1 MRRKLSRREID
12 RLENL
17 LILLLVCLALFLIHR
32 TGMFQSVTEQG
43 SGTGDESLFAGVQ
56 DTALSRGTPVR
67 LMVQNGTGR
76 YGVQYDQTTV
86 NRLYHDGLN
95 DLLTQSL
102 DTMAS
107 PQASSREAWER
118 AVSQGSSWVYYDFLY
133 NVSFTSQSSRG
144 EGEAR
149 SFLITAR
156 NGRADA
162 LYYYNEET
170 GDYYMAQLR
179 ETSLVLPALL
189 EDLVPNGGQ
198 FAFENSSLADTLAPY
213 MMLLPQP
220 LLCPVYTGANPL
232 DDWDT
237 ADQEALLEALDFNP
251 RASAVY
257 EAVDGTV
264 IQEGSDTLRIQ
275 KNVKITFH
283 AAESGQARFQAL
295 SAREKDLQIKAE
307 EILDGVT
314 AGHLGEG
321 TMFCQSI
328 ETQEDGSVALV
339 FCYLLNGTQVQL
351 WEEGWSARFLF
362 EGSDCTAFSVCLREY
377 TLTER
382 SQQALPERQA
392 AAAAVAMG
400 QTGKE
405 LQLCYLDNGTTP
417 EIAADWTVRERT

>member
-144 EGEAR
+144 
-149 SFLITAR
+149 
-156 NGRADA
+156 
-162 LYYYNEET
+162 
-170 GDYYMAQLR
+170 
-179 ETSLVLPALL
+179 
-189 EDLVPNGGQ
+189 
-198 FAFENSSLADTLAPY
+198 
-213 MMLLPQP
+213 
-220 LLCPVYTGANPL
+220 
-232 DDWDT
+232 
-237 ADQEALLEALDFNP
+237 
-251 RASAVY
+251 
-257 EAVDGTV
+257 
-264 IQEGSDTLRIQ
+264 
-275 KNVKITFH
+275 
-283 AAESGQARFQAL
+283 
-295 SAREKDLQIKAE
+295 
-307 EILDGVT
+307 
-314 AGHLGEG
+314 
-321 TMFCQSI
+321 
-328 ETQEDGSVALV
+328 
-339 FCYLLNGTQVQL
+339 
-351 WEEGWSARFLF
+351 
-362 EGSDCTAFSVCLREY
+362 
-377 TLTER
+377 
-382 SQQALPERQA
+382 
-392 AAAAVAMG
+392 
-400 QTGKE
+400 
-405 LQLCYLDNGTTP
+405 
-417 EIAADWTVRERT
+417 

>member
-179 ETSLVLPALL
+179 EASLVLPALL

-213 MMLLPQP
+213 MMLLP
-220 LLCPVYTGANPL
+220 
-232 DDWDT
+232 D
-237 ADQEALLEALDFNP
+237 
-251 RASAVY
+251 R
-257 EAVDGTV
+257 
-264 IQEGSDTLRIQ
+264 
-275 KNVKITFH
+275 K
-283 AAESGQARFQAL
+283 
-295 SAREKDLQIKAE
+295 
-307 EILDGVT
+307 
-314 AGHLGEG
+314 
-321 TMFCQSI
+321 
-328 ETQEDGSVALV
+328 SVV
-339 FCYLLNGTQVQL
+339 
-351 WEEGWSARFLF
+351 
-362 EGSDCTAFSVCLREY
+362 
-377 TLTER
+377 
-382 SQQALPERQA
+382 
-392 AAAAVAMG
+392 
-400 QTGKE
+400 
-405 LQLCYLDNGTTP
+405 
-417 EIAADWTVRERT
+417 